1 MNCLSCPTCTSDM
14 DEIGPDT
21 YFCTSCGC
29 RAAQLN
35 LFEGEGMGSKETNK
49 LFIPILPMGAVRT
62 TQRQKFSDKR
72 YLKYAAYKM
81 KIGLLAREVFKTP
94 LEGPISAHVTFYM
107 PIPDS
112 WSQKKKDSKLGAF
125 HTSKPDIDN
134 LIKGMFDSL
143 NKITWK
149 DDNQVYEVYSQKIY
163 SKDPGIE
170 FELLEAADNGET
182 TKKDGKN
189 RKGKTKGGAC

>member
-14 DEIGPDT
+14 NEIGPDT
-21 YFCTSCGC
+21 YKCETCGA

-62 TQRQKFSDKR
+62 TQRQKFSDKQ

-81 KIGLLAREVFKTP
+81 KIGLLAREVFNIP
-94 LEGPISAHVTFYM
+94 LEWPISARVTFYM
-107 PIPDS
+107 PIPNS
-112 WSQKKKDSKLGAF
+112 WSQKKKDSKLGSF

-134 LIKGMFDSL
+134 LIKGLFDSL
-143 NKITWK
+143 NKIAWK
-149 DDNQVYEVYSQKIY
+149 DDNQVCEVYSRKVY
-163 SKDPGIE
+163 SNEPGIE
-170 FELLEAADNGET
+170 FELLEAASHGPS
-182 TKKDGKN
+182 KL
-189 RKGKTKGGAC
+189 